1 MSEALDV
8 ARIKRDFPIFERKVN
23 DHKLVYLDSAAT
35 SQKPFT
41 VLDAERDFY
50 TKHNAA
56 AHRGAHR
63 LAEEATEF
71 FENARAS
78 VATFL
83 NGLVDEIIFTKSA
96 TEAINLVAYS
106 LGNADK
112 SSQFYI
118 SEGDEI
124 LVSEMEHHANLVP
137 WQELTRRSGAKLK
150 WFNVTDEGRID
161 LSDIESKIN
170 KRTRV
175 IALTHQS
182 NVLGTINDF
191 SEISK
196 RAQSVGALLLIDA
209 CQSAPHFKI
218 NVAELGCDFLTFSGH
233 KALGPTGIGVLWG
246 KKALL
251 DAMPPF
257 LTGGSMIEMV
267 TMESSTYL
275 PAPRRFEPG
284 VPNMAQ
290 AIGLAAGL
298 KYLTAIGLEKIHDH
312 EMALTKSAIEGLKKI
327 PGVKIIGPEDLKNR
341 GGVVS
346 FELDGIHPHDLG
358 QALDQYGI
366 AVRTGHHCAWPLMR
380 RFNSVATTRASFYL
394 YNDLEDIEIFISGV
408 QKAQNFFK
416 GTKKGLK

>member
-137 WQELTRRSGAKLK
+137 WQELARRSGAKLK
-150 WFNVTDEGRID
+150 WLNVTDEGRID

-191 SEISK
+191 SEISR

>member
-23 DHKLVYLDSAAT
+23 DHKPVYLDSAAT

-137 WQELTRRSGAKLK
+137 WQELARRSGAKLK
-150 WFNVTDEGRID
+150 WLNVTDEGRID

-408 QKAQNFFK
+408 QKAENFFK
-416 GTKKGLK
+416 GSKKGLK

>member
-1 MSEALDV
+1 
-8 ARIKRDFPIFERKVN
+8 
-23 DHKLVYLDSAAT
+23 
-35 SQKPFT
+35 
-41 VLDAERDFY
+41 
-50 TKHNAA
+50 
-56 AHRGAHR
+56 
-63 LAEEATEF
+63 LAEEATEY

-78 VATFL
+78 AANFL
-83 NGLVDEIIFTKSA
+83 NGSVDEIIFTKSA

-112 SSQFYI
+112 SSEFYI

-137 WQELTRRSGAKLK
+137 WQELARRSGAKLK
-150 WFNVTDEGRID
+150 WLNVTDEGRID
-161 LSDIESKIN
+161 LSDIDSKIN

-182 NVLGTINDF
+182 NVLGTINEF

-298 KYLTAIGLEKIHDH
+298 KYLSETGLEKIHNH

-327 PGVKIIGPEDLKNR
+327 PGVKIIGPEDLKSR

-394 YNDLEDIEIFISGV
+394 YNDLEDIEIFVSGV

-416 GTKKGLK
+416 GPKKGPK